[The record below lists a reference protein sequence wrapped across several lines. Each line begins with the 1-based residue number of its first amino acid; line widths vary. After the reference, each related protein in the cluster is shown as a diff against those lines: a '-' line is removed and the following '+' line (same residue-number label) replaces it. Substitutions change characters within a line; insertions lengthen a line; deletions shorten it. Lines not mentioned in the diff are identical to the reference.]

1 MGLLTSKAKI
11 VITFNRGYTTLSQ
24 VELNLDSNS
33 YAIGRA
39 SNEIELGSGDEKL
52 IRQRIEKEVAANPMQ
67 VKSIL
72 NGQRELQNIPAVY
85 ITPHNVHGKKI
96 VFAPYIVSISRDIGF
111 LTWDK
116 TEYQFTSSGPSTG
129 ILINGIDTIAVN
141 KGETKYLHHC
151 DKLQDGE
158 GVFEITIY
166 Y

>member
-11 VITFNRGYTTLSQ
+11 IITFNSEYTTLSP

-52 IRQRIEKEVAANPMQ
+52 IRQRIEKEVAANPTQ
-67 VKSIL
+67 VNSIL
-72 NGQRELQNIPAVY
+72 NGHAELKNIPAVY
-85 ITPHNVHGKKI
+85 ITAHQVHGKKI

-111 LTWDK
+111 ISYIK
-116 TEYQFTSSGPSTG
+116 N
-129 ILINGIDTIAVN
+129 INKYRITVGRSASRIRLNGSIYN
-141 KGETKYLHHC
+141 KNDSLFLEDGC
-151 DKLQDGE
+151 KLADGDN
-158 GVFEITIY
+158 VFEITFY